1 MALRRRKPAAAWRA
15 RREEYLRGSG
25 RQRDLVWE
33 GFEPGINGTK
43 WCVIRGGRTS
53 AFPRLDSYARLFLV
67 SGGIHG
73 GEDRQR
79 SQR

>member
-15 RREEYLRGSG
+15 RREEYLRASG
-25 RQRDLVWE
+25 RQRDLVRE
-33 GFEPGINGTK
+33 GFEPGINGTS
-43 WCVIRGGRTS
+43 WSVIRGRTG
-53 AFPRLDSYARLFLV
+53 AFPRLDSDARLFLV